1 MTYSCCKLSIIRVL
15 SVFVCAASVS
25 AIGADQLTRISDG
38 TLIRGK
44 LETLS
49 KTKIEIRRSN
59 DEVESISPDDLQ
71 DIRFDREPPALQ
83 TARSNER
90 SGTYAAAID
99 QLREVQSNYS
109 GGDRR
114 VVEEIE
120 FLIARCQARQAILDP
135 SVAATALKSLQAF
148 LQSHGNSYRALEA
161 ILLQA
166 QLLVTTDRLRATGLL
181 QQLRDSGVAGFA
193 MQAGVVLGNAL
204 LSDNEPDQALQ
215 VFEDVIQKSRD
226 KATALTANL
235 ESRIGRAKCLQ
246 RQDRLQDALKALDAV
261 IADVPDDK
269 PTTLAQAWIHAGNCH
284 QDDKN
289 PRAALL
295 AYLHVDLLYPEATIE
310 HAESLHQL
318 APLWE
323 AAGHPDRAR
332 HARSRLKD
340 QYPDSKWAQEPQN

>member
-1 MTYSCCKLSIIRVL
+1 MTYSYFRLCTIRGL
-15 SVFVCAASVS
+15 AVFLCAAAAS
-25 AIGADQLTRISDG
+25 ATGADLLTRISDG
-38 TLIRGK
+38 SLIRGK

-71 DIRFDREPPALQ
+71 DIRFDREPPVLQ

-90 SGTYAAAID
+90 SGAYAAAIG
-99 QLREVQSNYS
+99 QLREVQSGYS

-120 FLIARCQARQAILDP
+120 FLIARCQARQALLDP
-135 SVAATALKSLQAF
+135 SVAETALESLQAF
-148 LQSHGNSYRALEA
+148 IQSYGNSYRALET

-166 QLLVTTDRLRATGLL
+166 QLLVVTDRPRAVGLL

-193 MQAGVVLGNAL
+193 MRAGVVLGNAL
-204 LSDNEPDQALQ
+204 LNNNEPDQALQ
-215 VFEDVIQKSRD
+215 VFEDVIRKSQD

-235 ESRIGRAKCLQ
+235 ESRIGLARCLQ
-246 RQDRLQDALKALDAV
+246 QQDRLQDALKALDAV
-261 IADVPDDK
+261 IADAPDDK

-284 QDDKN
+284 QDDEN

-295 AYLHVDLLYPEATIE
+295 AYLHVDLLYPEATKE

-323 AAGHPDRAR
+323 AAGHPGRAR
-332 HARSRLKD
+332 DARSRLRN
-340 QYPDSKWAQEPQN
+340 QYPDSKWAEEPQN